1 MEILGMISSDLVLNY
16 REAKERPSENSERAL
31 NLDSVK
37 NGSKKQEMQCQR
49 NTNETFSSG

>member
-16 REAKERPSENSERAL
+16 REAKERPSENSEGAL